1 MKGEDGVFWGVI
13 MLVILIVGIS
23 DPPVWEW
30 INDNWRSLLVPAL
43 MIGSALSLL
52 FALCQNMRA
61 ETLEAENALLRR
73 RVQFLEKLGDQ
84 YHEEI
89 TRLGNRSNAVGSSN
103 HTSDS

>member
-1 MKGEDGVFWGVI
+1 MKNEDGVFWGVI

-52 FALCQNMRA
+52 FALWQNMRV

-73 RVQFLEKLGDQ
+73 RV
-84 YHEEI
+84 
-89 TRLGNRSNAVGSSN
+89 GSSN
-103 HTSDS
+103 HTSDR